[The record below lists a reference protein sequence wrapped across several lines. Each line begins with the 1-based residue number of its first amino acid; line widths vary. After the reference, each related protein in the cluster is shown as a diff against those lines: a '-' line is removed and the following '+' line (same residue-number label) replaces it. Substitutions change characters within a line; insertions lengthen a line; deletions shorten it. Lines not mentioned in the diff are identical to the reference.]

1 MLTVDIFHILLAT
14 HIVTGSIGAVAFW
27 VPIASE
33 KGGTRHAK
41 FGKLFTLMML
51 ITGFVS
57 IGMASATLI
66 APLPTHPEIPD
77 EVLVRGV
84 FGWMMLYLAILTIN
98 LAWHGWRVAVNKR
111 NYERNLEWRNILL
124 QILLFVSALNCFI
137 QGVLISQPLMMG
149 ISLVGFATVFT
160 NVNFLR
166 KTEPTVF
173 DWQLEHIKSIVGA
186 GISVYTA
193 FTAFGAVRLFPELA
207 LNIFLWAVPLTIG
220 ISLIIYHRLKVRN
233 RYKKQ
238 RADIPADIQPQ
249 S

>member
-1 MLTVDIFHILLAT
+1 MLTVDIFHIFLTT
-14 HIVTGSIGAVAFW
+14 HIITGSIGAIAFW
-27 VPIASE
+27 VPVATE
-33 KGGTRHAK
+33 KGGSRHAK

-66 APLPTHPEIPD
+66 APLPTHPNIPD
-77 EVLVRGV
+77 EALVRGV
-84 FGWMMLYLAILTIN
+84 FGWMMLYLAVLTIN

-111 NYERNLEWRNILL
+111 YYERNLEWRNIVL
-124 QILLFVSALNCFI
+124 QIALFALALNCFI
-137 QGVLISQPLMMG
+137 QGIWISQPLMVG
-149 ISLVGFATVFT
+149 ISLVGFATVAT

-166 KTEPTVF
+166 KTKPTVF

-233 RYKKQ
+233 RYKK
-238 RADIPADIQPQ
+238 RPADIAVDAQIQ